1 MIILFAFFEFL
12 TLEMFALERKNW
24 QNCVANKYA
33 VISFGIMQLMKEHWV
48 TFHMTTSWLIFA
60 LTKLDF
66 HIIILTE
73 IYTTSIDFIRSLFL
87 RVFSR
92 YFKKINTNKYR
103 LPALVVKDIYRTWCS
118 GTALRMYQ
126 RVLWPHSSFIFN

>member
-1 MIILFAFFEFL
+1 MAKLCSQQVRSDIFWDYATNER
-12 TLEMFALERKNW
+12 TLGN
-24 QNCVANKYA
+24 
-33 VISFGIMQLMKEHWV
+33 ISYDHE
-48 TFHMTTSWLIFA
+48 LIEAKA

-103 LPALVVKDIYRTWCS
+103 LPALVVKDIYRT
-118 GTALRMYQ
+118 
-126 RVLWPHSSFIFN
+126 